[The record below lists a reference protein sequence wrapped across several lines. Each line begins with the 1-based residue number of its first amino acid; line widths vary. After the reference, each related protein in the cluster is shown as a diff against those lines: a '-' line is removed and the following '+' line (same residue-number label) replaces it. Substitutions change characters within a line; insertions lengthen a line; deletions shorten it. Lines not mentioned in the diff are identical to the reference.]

1 MLFAYETER
10 LLLKII
16 KPDQADAVLD
26 FYMRDKE
33 LFEKFEPDRMPNFY
47 TRQFQRQM
55 LLFEYNMAVQG
66 TLFRFYVYEKEH
78 PERII
83 GTICVHH
90 ITRGFSEQC
99 EVGYKFSSAYH
110 HRGYATESLRFIMDL
125 VFRDLKLHRAM
136 AWALP
141 DNTASIRLLERVGFV
156 YEGIC
161 HDYMMLNQKWRDHA
175 QFCMINPCLL
185 YTSPSPRD

>member
-90 ITRGFSEQC
+90 
-99 EVGYKFSSAYH
+99 
-110 HRGYATESLRFIMDL
+110 RGYATESLRFIMDL

-175 QFCMINPCLL
+175 QFCMINP
-185 YTSPSPRD
+185 D

>member
-26 FYMRDKE
+26 FYMRDKQAKE

-175 QFCMINPCLL
+175 QFCMINP
-185 YTSPSPRD
+185 D

>member
-1 MLFAYETER
+1 M
-10 LLLKII
+10 
-16 KPDQADAVLD
+16 
-26 FYMRDKE
+26 YMRKSI
-33 LFEKFEPDRMPNFY
+33 
-47 TRQFQRQM
+47 
-55 LLFEYNMAVQG
+55 
-66 TLFRFYVYEKEH
+66 H
-78 PERII
+78 RII

-175 QFCMINPCLL
+175 QFCMINP
-185 YTSPSPRD
+185 D

>member
-99 EVGYKFSSAYH
+99 EVGS
-110 HRGYATESLRFIMDL
+110 
-125 VFRDLKLHRAM
+125 V
-136 AWALP
+136 
-141 DNTASIRLLERVGFV
+141 NTACPYREDFYPQWTCRS
-156 YEGIC
+156 GIIKC
-161 HDYMMLNQKWRDHA
+161 PW
-175 QFCMINPCLL
+175 
-185 YTSPSPRD
+185 

>member
-1 MLFAYETER
+1 MLFAYETQS

-33 LFEKFEPDRMPNFY
+33 LFEQFEPDRMVNFY
-47 TRQFQRQM
+47 TCQFQKQM

-90 ITRGFSEQC
+90 VVRGFSSCC
-99 EVGYKFSSAYH
+99 EVGYKFSSKYH
-110 HRGYATESLRFIMDL
+110 HFGYATEALSFITDL
-125 VFRDLKLHRAM
+125 VFKDLKLHRIM
-136 AWALP
+136 AWVLP
-141 DNTASIRLLERVGFV
+141 DNEPSMRLLERVGFV
-156 YEGIC
+156 REGIC
-161 HDYMMLNQKWRDHA
+161 HDYMMMHGQWKDHV
-175 QFCMINPCLL
+175 QFCRIDPN
-185 YTSPSPRD
+185 

>member
-1 MLFAYETER
+1 MEGRSMLFAYETER

-141 DNTASIRLLERVGFV
+141 GIYEQPERMMAMLFGFPEFEAAAAV
-156 YEGIC
+156 SSDSKDMTGVFGYWMC
-161 HDYMMLNQKWRDHA
+161 PLNQD
-175 QFCMINPCLL
+175 
-185 YTSPSPRD
+185 

>member
-1 MLFAYETER
+1 MRYWILYAGIKNC
-10 LLLKII
+10 LKNLSG
-16 KPDQADAVLD
+16 PDA
-26 FYMRDKE
+26 E
-33 LFEKFEPDRMPNFY
+33 FY

-141 DNTASIRLLERVGFV
+141 DNTAK
-156 YEGIC
+156 YP
-161 HDYMMLNQKWRDHA
+161 A
-175 QFCMINPCLL
+175 A
-185 YTSPSPRD
+185 

>member
-33 LFEKFEPDRMPNFY
+33 LFEKFEPGRMPNFY

-175 QFCMINPCLL
+175 QFCMINP
-185 YTSPSPRD
+185 D

>member
-99 EVGYKFSSAYH
+99 EVGYKFFQRISSS
-110 HRGYATESLRFIMDL
+110 RIRNGI
-125 VFRDLKLHRAM
+125 
-136 AWALP
+136 
-141 DNTASIRLLERVGFV
+141 TAFYYGSGVPGF
-156 YEGIC
+156 
-161 HDYMMLNQKWRDHA
+161 K
-175 QFCMINPCLL
+175 
-185 YTSPSPRD
+185 TSPRHGMGTSG

>member
-1 MLFAYETER
+1 MEGRSMLFAYETER

-33 LFEKFEPDRMPNFY
+33 LFEKFEP
-47 TRQFQRQM
+47 
-55 LLFEYNMAVQG
+55 
-66 TLFRFYVYEKEH
+66 FRSYVYEKEH

-175 QFCMINPCLL
+175 QFCMINP
-185 YTSPSPRD
+185 D

>member
-66 TLFRFYVYEKEH
+66 TLFRFYVYEKAS
-78 PERII
+78 
-83 GTICVHH
+83 G
-90 ITRGFSEQC
+90 
-99 EVGYKFSSAYH
+99 AYH
-110 HRGYATESLRFIMDL
+110 
-125 VFRDLKLHRAM
+125 RDDM
-136 AWALP
+136 C
-141 DNTASIRLLERVGFV
+141 TS
-156 YEGIC
+156 Y
-161 HDYMMLNQKWRDHA
+161 
-175 QFCMINPCLL
+175 
-185 YTSPSPRD
+185 YTWIF